1 MREMLENDVEDER
14 NYADQLAV
22 AALASPFRVPPQW
35 ARRVA
40 RSDLRSGNQP
50 KDEALTR
57 R

>member
-1 MREMLENDVEDER
+1 MLENDVEDER